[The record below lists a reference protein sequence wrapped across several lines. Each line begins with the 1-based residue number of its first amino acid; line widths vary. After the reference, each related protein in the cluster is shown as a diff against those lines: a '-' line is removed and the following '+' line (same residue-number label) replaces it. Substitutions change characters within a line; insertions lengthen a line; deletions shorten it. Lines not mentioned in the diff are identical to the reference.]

1 MYIIINIKVIVMELT
16 IVKGEIKIVIIE
28 KKTLI
33 VLLVVFILSSI
44 IIFIDIPTKIQ
55 KILYKKEYSEYVSKY
70 SKEYKVD
77 ENLIYAVIKAESN
90 FNKSAKSNK
99 GAIGVMQIMKETA
112 KDIAKKINMQIEES
126 NIEDKL
132 LEADTNIN
140 LGTKYISILIE
151 KYGNIEV
158 AIAAYNAGIGTI
170 DNWIKR
176 GIIKADGSD
185 IENVP
190 YKETNNYVR
199 KIIRD
204 YKVYVTM
211 GSG

>member
-1 MYIIINIKVIVMELT
+1 MQNQ
-16 IVKGEIKIVIIE
+16 
-28 KKTLI
+28 
-33 VLLVVFILSSI
+33 
-44 IIFIDIPTKIQ
+44 TKEQ
-55 KILYKKEYSEYVSKY
+55 L
-70 SKEYKVD
+70 
-77 ENLIYAVIKAESN
+77 
-90 FNKSAKSNK
+90 
-99 GAIGVMQIMKETA
+99 
-112 KDIAKKINMQIEES
+112 
-126 NIEDKL
+126 
-132 LEADTNIN
+132 
-140 LGTKYISILIE
+140 E

-158 AIAAYNAGIGTI
+158 ALAAYNAGIGTI

>member
-1 MYIIINIKVIVMELT
+1 MYIIINLKVIVMELT

-99 GAIGVMQIMKETA
+99 GAIG
-112 KDIAKKINMQIEES
+112 KIWQ
-126 NIEDKL
+126 
-132 LEADTNIN
+132 
-140 LGTKYISILIE
+140 Y
-151 KYGNIEV
+151 
-158 AIAAYNAGIGTI
+158 
-170 DNWIKR
+170 
-176 GIIKADGSD
+176 
-185 IENVP
+185 
-190 YKETNNYVR
+190 
-199 KIIRD
+199 
-204 YKVYVTM
+204 
-211 GSG
+211 

>member
-1 MYIIINIKVIVMELT
+1 MYIIINLKVIVMELT